1 MIPNKE
7 QAFELLK
14 MKLLYAS
21 MSRSAPSR
29 PASRPAVL
37 YDGDTVLGGGQIT

>member
-29 PASRPAVL
+29 QASRPCCTTVTRCSAAVR
-37 YDGDTVLGGGQIT
+37 